1 MFYYLKGRA
10 AHLAPNLAV
19 IDCGGVGYAC
29 RTTSYT
35 LSGLQMGQEVTLYTP
50 VSYTHLTLPT
60 NSLV

>member
-35 LSGLQMGQEVTLYTP
+35 P